1 MVAVEREDA
10 HGLHRLHGLS
20 SALMALITSHCINVL
35 KKSFGAAALLHSS
48 GARTGAQLW
57 PAGMLDELIGATSLM
72 AVLRL

>member
-1 MVAVEREDA
+1 
-10 HGLHRLHGLS
+10 
-20 SALMALITSHCINVL
+20 MALITSHCINVL